1 VDDINVLRQRAA
13 FKGGESRPGALVEW
27 YPEAERLDP
36 SEITPEALEHLSG
49 VLTAPGRAALV
60 DEAGNRVELPTPLFQ
75 HLLRIVRLMGERR
88 AIVMIPEDE
97 TFTTQAA
104 ANYLGMSRQH
114 LVNLLE
120 EDRIPYHKV
129 GSHRRVYFRD
139 LLAFEKDRDAQ
150 RRRGLNEL
158 ARKVD
163 EAGLYD
169 ASYTGDDEG

>member
-1 VDDINVLRQRAA
+1 MSH
-13 FKGGESRPGALVEW
+13 K
-27 YPEAERLDP
+27 RLDP

-60 DEAGNRVELPTPLFQ
+60 DEVGNRVELPGALFQ
-75 HLLRIVRLMGERR
+75 HLLRIVRLMSERR

-120 EDRIPYHKV
+120 EGRIPFHRV
-129 GSHRRVYFRD
+129 GSHRRVFFRD
-139 LLAFEKDRDAQ
+139 LLAFEKKRDAD
-150 RRRGLNEL
+150 RREALDRLMHE
-158 ARKVD
+158 VD

-169 ASYTGDDEG
+169 SPDIGNTR